1 MGHFHHKVRVP
12 GRRERGGEGLE
23 EVSDLPLLPRFP
35 ESVEARHVSLW
46 PGRGNRTE
54 ACPVSRLGEGGPQ
67 RVRALP
73 ESTHHLKEARISF
86 RESCSLMARSLTSPR
101 EQQDSGAGGKGV
113 RSPPFVL
120 RHGSRQKQVLGPVL
134 VPESASGRPGTVL
147 GRSKETQR
155 GGDRDSEG
163 TGTQRE
169 GDRDPEGTGAQRGGD
184 RDSEGTGTQREGDR
198 DPEGTGTQRGGQGP
212 REEAQK
218 QVAGRDPEGPETCG
232 GEWNTLRQNQ
242 PGHRSRQR

>member
-12 GRRERGGEGLE
+12 ARWERGGEGLE
-23 EVSDLPLLPRFP
+23 EVFDLPPLPRFP

-54 ACPVSRLGEGGPQ
+54 ACPVSRLGEGGPE

-134 VPESASGRPGTVL
+134 APESANGRPGTVL

-155 GGDRDSEG
+155 
-163 TGTQRE
+163 E
-169 GDRDPEGTGAQRGGD
+169 GDRDR
-184 RDSEGTGTQREGDR
+184 SEEHTSE
-198 DPEGTGTQRGGQGP
+198 
-212 REEAQK
+212 
-218 QVAGRDPEGPETCG
+218 
-232 GEWNTLRQNQ
+232 LS
-242 PGHRSRQR
+242 HRCTSRMPSSA